1 VIYYEVRG
9 VTTGAG
15 YRHQIAVLRPG
26 PQTGDQRPLVALS
39 FDEVAASPVIR
50 SRRVVRLDQ
59 LKRGSYMVEVRVSG
73 PAGQQQVRRRLIHIT
88 GN

>member
-1 VIYYEVRG
+1 
-9 VTTGAG
+9 
-15 YRHQIAVLRPG
+15 
-26 PQTGDQRPLVALS
+26 VALS

-59 LKRGSYMVEVRVSG
+59 LKHGSYIVEVRVSD
-73 PAGQQQVRRRLIHIT
+73 PEGQQQVRRRVIHII